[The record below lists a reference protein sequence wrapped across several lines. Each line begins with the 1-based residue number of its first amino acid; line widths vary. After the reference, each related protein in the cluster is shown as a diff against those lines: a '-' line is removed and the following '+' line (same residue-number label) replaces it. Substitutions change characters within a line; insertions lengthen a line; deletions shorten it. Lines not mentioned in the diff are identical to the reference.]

1 MRGRTWLVLA
11 DSASTSRTEE
21 TDHLARSVESGLSY
35 ITGEALP
42 EYLGVWLAPN
52 GGHYHMY
59 TDYSAQTHERFGWI
73 GPAREQDP

>member
-11 DSASTSRTEE
+11 ESAGASRTEK
-21 TDHLARSVESGLSY
+21 TDHLARSVEAGLSY
-35 ITGEALP
+35 TTGEPLP

-59 TDYSAQTHERFGWI
+59 TDHSPETHERFGWLKPS
-73 GPAREQDP
+73 GATDP